1 MKSEKLKTH
10 ILDIFEEIKTD
21 AKEQLVIEGLSAPY
35 QGLVKFLLKMVQKGK
50 FKRPYDIDTNSGRMV
65 FTTMGGKRVI
75 FNDMKI
81 GVTANKTWSKGKD
94 SEFFDY
100 DAHDEILK
108 WARAG

>member
-10 ILDIFEEIKTD
+10 ILDIFEEIQAD
-21 AKEQLVIEGLSAPY
+21 AKEQLVIEGLSSPY

-50 FKRPYDIDTNSGRMV
+50 FQRNYDIDTNSGRMV

-75 FNDMKI
+75 FNDMKL
-81 GVTANKTWSKGKD
+81 GVTANKTWKNKKD

-100 DAHDEILK
+100 TAFDEILK
-108 WARAG
+108 WAQAG